1 MDKESFKSCGCE
13 MESSKELISKLGRD
27 IYELVYEY
35 DKQMSLMAIAECFI
49 MAARDLVCS
58 KKLSYTVT
66 IGLLTEMMTQDLK
79 EQLVSYHFE
88 EEKEEE

>member
-1 MDKESFKSCGCE
+1 MDKESCESCGCE
-13 MESSKELISKLGRD
+13 MESSRELISKLVSD

-35 DKQMSLMAIAECFI
+35 DTQMPLMVIAHCFI

-66 IGLLTEMMTQDLK
+66 IGLLTEMMTEGLRELLESHLETTD
-79 EQLVSYHFE
+79 
-88 EEKEEE
+88 KEE